1 MRSLRWLVLL
11 VLLLP
16 GCAVHVPM
24 SQTLMFHED
33 GVTEPSHPTGFGVGL
48 ATTGRLTSTEHLREA
63 AQQRFAVE
71 EAVDNFIDP
80 SNLGN
85 ESLGLYGSIYSD
97 PQFAISATLG
107 GAVAGIDMTF
117 KTWKRKYLTV
127 SGSLRGG
134 AQAFVQHRTINSP
147 YLGLALG
154 AGYRYEPQLF
164 DVETLYEGDAPSQVP
179 TYKAI
184 PVHSVGGR
192 ALLVLRPGP
201 EAPGL
206 VLGTLYAGYAPE
218 FRRAVVTFG
227 ISVGVF

>member
-1 MRSLRWLVLL
+1 MRLLWGLVLL
-11 VLLLP
+11 ALLP

-33 GVTEPSHPTGFGVGL
+33 GVTAPSHSTGFGVGL
-48 ATTGRLTSTEHLREA
+48 ATTGRLTSTEHLQTA
-63 AQQRFAVE
+63 ARQRFTVE
-71 EAVDNFIDP
+71 QAVDNLIDA
-80 SNLGN
+80 SNLEK
-85 ESLGLYGSIYSD
+85 ESLGLYGSIYSE
-97 PQFAISATLG
+97 PRFAISATLG

-117 KTWKRKYLTV
+117 KTWQRHYLTIG
-127 SGSLRGG
+127 SSLRGG
-134 AQAFVQHRTINSP
+134 AQAFLQHRTVNSS

-154 AGYRYEPQLF
+154 AGYRYEHQLF
-164 DVETLYEGDAPSQVP
+164 DVETLYEGDAPSLVP
-179 TYKAI
+179 TYDAI
-184 PVHSVGGR
+184 PVHSVGAR